1 MLASS
6 RRLASLS
13 ASTLPLKRAPPMN
26 LLPPLPLYR
35 RLLRLHRK
43 KLNAEERVFGDTYI
57 KAEFRRHRGIEN
69 PLHIVGFL
77 QQWQTYGEMLDRKPT
92 AAGGAAGEAGNGTE
106 WMKGSEEWAMENLL
120 EKMND
125 QQVGQVWELYSAI
138 QKRNEAAAAAAAEA
152 EAGDAVDEDVVHL
165 DGDKKG

>member
-1 MLASS
+1 MLPSARSLASHT
-6 RRLASLS
+6 

-43 KLNAEERVFGDTYI
+43 KLNTEERVFGDTYL

-77 QQWQTYGEMLDRKPT
+77 QQWQTYGEMLDRKQLGDEV
-92 AAGGAAGEAGNGTE
+92 AGDGTE

-138 QKRNEAAAAAAAEA
+138 QRRNKGEVEDGEEGGAAEG
-152 EAGDAVDEDVVHL
+152 EVVHL
-165 DGDKKG
+165 DGGKKS

>member
-1 MLASS
+1 
-6 RRLASLS
+6 
-13 ASTLPLKRAPPMN
+13 MN

-43 KLNAEERVFGDTYI
+43 KLNTEERVFGDTYL

-77 QQWQTYGEMLDRKPT
+77 QQWQTYGEMLARKQV
-92 AAGGAAGEAGNGTE
+92 GGDEEGEGIDGTD
-106 WMKGSEEWAMENLL
+106 WMKGSDEWAMESLL

-125 QQVGQVWELYSAI
+125 QQVGQVWELFQAI
-138 QKRNEAAAAAAAEA
+138 QRRNSGGVEDVGDAAEG
-152 EAGDAVDEDVVHL
+152 EVVHL
-165 DGDKKG
+165 DGEKKT

>member
-1 MLASS
+1 MFPSARSLASH
-6 RRLASLS
+6 S

-43 KLNAEERVFGDTYI
+43 KLNTEERVFGDTYL

-77 QQWQTYGEMLDRKPT
+77 QQWQTYGETLDRKPSETT
-92 AAGGAAGEAGNGTE
+92 ARGDGSE
-106 WMKGSEEWAMENLL
+106 WMKGSEEWAMEGLL

-125 QQVGQVWELYSAI
+125 QQVGQVWELFNAI
-138 QKRNEAAAAAAAEA
+138 QRRNQAGAAEN
-152 EAGDAVDEDVVHL
+152 EEGLGEGDVVHL
-165 DGDKKG
+165 DGEKKS